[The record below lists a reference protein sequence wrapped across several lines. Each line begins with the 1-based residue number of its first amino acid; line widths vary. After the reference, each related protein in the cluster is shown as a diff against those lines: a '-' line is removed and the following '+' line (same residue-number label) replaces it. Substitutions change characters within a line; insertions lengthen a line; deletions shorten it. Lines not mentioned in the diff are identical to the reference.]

1 MELRHLRYFIA
12 VAEEGHLTRAAERI
26 GIQQP
31 PLSQQIRALEREL
44 DARLFHRKPR
54 GMELTDAGRAYLG
67 EARAIIANLELASE
81 TARRAARG
89 EQGRICVGV
98 TSAAAFHPLV
108 PRIVRAFRAAFPLVS
123 FALEEDLPSRLVE
136 RTRDGQ
142 VDATFIRTPIPD
154 QDALTIQTL
163 RNEPMLVALPSGH
176 RLAQGTTTGPALPLQ
191 ALSAESFIFLGRT
204 QGVLEMQSNA
214 VVAACQAAGFTPHI
228 SQIATHSLSRLN
240 LIAAGLGIGI
250 VAAAMQRMNIE
261 GITFRRLKGVPH
273 LKVPL
278 NVCSRRDDKSAVVGQ
293 FLKCARRTAREDS
306 YG

>member
-1 MELRHLRYFIA
+1 
-12 VAEEGHLTRAAERI
+12 
-26 GIQQP
+26 
-31 PLSQQIRALEREL
+31 
-44 DARLFHRKPR
+44 
-54 GMELTDAGRAYLG
+54 MELTDAGRVFLG
-67 EARAIIANLELASE
+67 AARAILANLELASE

-108 PRIVRAFRAAFPLVS
+108 PRIVRAFRATFPLVS

-142 VDATFIRTPIPD
+142 VDAVFIRTPIPD
-154 QDALTIQTL
+154 QDGLTVLTL

-176 RLAQGTTTGPALPLQ
+176 RLAQTTTSGPALPLQ
-191 ALSAESFIFLGRT
+191 ALSGESFIFLRRT
-204 QGVLEMQSNA
+204 QGVLEMRSNA
-214 VVAACQAAGFTPHI
+214 VVAACQAAGFSPRI

-250 VAAAMQRMNIE
+250 VAASMQRMSIE
-261 GITFRRLKGVPH
+261 GITFRRLKGIPH

-278 NVCSRRDDKSAVVGQ
+278 DVCTRRGDTSAVVVQ
-293 FLKCARRTAREDS
+293 FLKSAKRTAREGS
-306 YG
+306 

>member
-1 MELRHLRYFIA
+1 MTMELRHLRYFIA
-12 VAEEGHLTRAAERI
+12 VAEEGNLTRAAERI

-54 GMELTDAGRAYLG
+54 GMELTDAGRAFLG

-108 PRIVRAFRAAFPLVS
+108 PRIVRDFRAAFPLVS
-123 FALEEDLPSRLVE
+123 FALEEDLPARLVE

-142 VDATFIRTPIPD
+142 VDAIFIRTPIPD
-154 QDALTIQTL
+154 QDGLTIQTL

-176 RLAQGTTTGPALPLQ
+176 RLTQGAATGPALPLQ
-191 ALSAESFIFLGRT
+191 ALSGESFIFLGRA
-204 QGVLEMQSNA
+204 QGMLEMQSNA

-240 LIAAGLGIGI
+240 LIAAGLGIGV
-250 VAAAMQRMNIE
+250 VAASMQRMNIE

-278 NVCSRRDDKSAVVGQ
+278 DVCTRRGDTSAVVAR
-293 FLKCARRTAREDS
+293 FLRCARRTAREGS
-306 YG
+306 

>member
-1 MELRHLRYFIA
+1 MTMELRHLRYFIA

-54 GMELTDAGRAYLG
+54 GMELTDAGRVFLG
-67 EARAIIANLELASE
+67 GARAILANLELASE

-108 PRIVRAFRAAFPLVS
+108 PRIVRAFRATFPLVS

-142 VDATFIRTPIPD
+142 VDAVFIRTPIPD
-154 QDALTIQTL
+154 QDGLTVLTL

-176 RLAQGTTTGPALPLQ
+176 RLAQTTTSGPALPLQ
-191 ALSAESFIFLGRT
+191 ALSGESFIFLRRT

-214 VVAACQAAGFTPHI
+214 VVAACQAAGFSPRI

-250 VAAAMQRMNIE
+250 VAASMQRMSIE
-261 GITFRRLKGVPH
+261 GITFRRLKGIPH

-278 NVCSRRDDKSAVVGQ
+278 DVCTRRGDTSAVVVQ
-293 FLKCARRTAREDS
+293 FLKSARRTAREGS
-306 YG
+306 